1 MLLTPNLLQKVA
13 AVAGCK
19 TTTSAVMD
27 HCLCQKTEDELF
39 EVAQKMVGVSIL
51 EAPPCI
57 ADTMF
62 HVFSYVLASYFIK
75 KFPVSQNCQS
85 SI

>member
-1 MLLTPNLLQKVA
+1 MVPNLLQKVA
-13 AVAGCK
+13 AVAGCE
-19 TTTSAVMD
+19 TTTSAVMV
-27 HCLCQKTEDELF
+27 HCLRQKTEDELL

-57 ADTMF
+57 PDPRF
-62 HVFSYVLASYFIK
+62 HVFSYVLASYFLK
-75 KFPVSQNCQS
+75 QFPVSQNYQP